1 MDGAN
6 GQKYVDLATPESL
19 IWGICDDKKV
29 FSDTNETVEL
39 DRVNYTPTAWDN
51 TYKMEVSGSGTPK
64 VGMFYTMTADQK
76 IDLSTES
83 DSVGQFM
90 VQDINDAYI
99 EVRFVSNQG
108 LAVPQYQDVR
118 LESIAP
124 TNPDSDPF
132 DGLYTFTLSNG
143 TQISGD
149 FSDLAWYL

>member
-1 MDGAN
+1 
-6 GQKYVDLATPESL
+6 
-19 IWGICDDKKV
+19 
-29 FSDTNETVEL
+29 
-39 DRVNYTPTAWDN
+39 
-51 TYKMEVSGSGTPK
+51 
-64 VGMFYTMTADQK
+64 MTLDQK

-108 LAVPQYQDVR
+108 LHVPQYQDVR
-118 LESIAP
+118 LESIEE

-149 FSDLAWYL
+149 FSALAWYL